1 MSVDFALLNALMKF
15 NENSSPKYTLFLN
28 DQPYSLDNVT
38 IENSP
43 TPVNA
48 PTTRGGV
55 YFSDTFAY
63 KVKGVVR
70 DLSIVPLLSKT
81 MLGPNTDFGE
91 IKIKTD
97 IDLNGQK
104 KNLTLYTNLTNSM
117 QNPNQIELNMIL
129 IKLESN

>member
-1 MSVDFALLNALMKF
+1 MSVDSDLLKTLM
-15 NENSSPKYTLFLN
+15 NINGNSSLKYTLYLN
-28 DQPYSLDNVT
+28 DQSYSLDDVV

-63 KVKGVVR
+63 KVKGIVH
-70 DLSIVPLLSKT
+70 DLSVIPLLSKT

-97 IDLNGQK
+97 VDLNGQK
-104 KNLTLYTNLTNSM
+104 KNLTLYTNLTNSI
-117 QNPNQIELNMIL
+117 QHPDQIELNMIL
-129 IKLESN
+129 IKLESD